1 MCIFYQSNLDE
12 VYRLQ
17 LVLVMNIQSASL
29 TDKKSK
35 KTQNTP
41 TEKKNSG
48 RREKVKL
55 VTAARGFSDKGTAGS
70 HRPHY
75 SIYGGP
81 GTHKCCFGILSNKF
95 IFMLRNQLLKPSNVL
110 DNCVNKRETRE
121 GN

>member
-41 TEKKNSG
+41 TEKKILAE
-48 RREKVKL
+48 EK
-55 VTAARGFSDKGTAGS
+55 R
-70 HRPHY
+70 
-75 SIYGGP
+75 
-81 GTHKCCFGILSNKF
+81 
-95 IFMLRNQLLKPSNVL
+95 
-110 DNCVNKRETRE
+110 
-121 GN
+121 